1 MDSRE
6 RVWIRDAQGVHATA
20 VVPPAAW
27 RQQRGCVV
35 GPFSNAQSA
44 RAFLL
49 LRLRGGSGSR
59 VFPAGSAFY
68 VEILP

>member
-6 RVWIRDAQGVHATA
+6 RVWIRDARGVHATA
-20 VVPPAAW
+20 VVPPPAW
-27 RQQRGCVV
+27 RQQRACIV

-49 LRLRGGSGSR
+49 LRHPGGGAR

-68 VEILP
+68 VEIL

>member
-6 RVWIRDAQGVHATA
+6 RVWIRDAQGVHASA

-27 RQQRGCVV
+27 RQQRACIV

-49 LRLRGGSGSR
+49 LRRPAGGAR

-68 VEILP
+68 VEIL